1 MFDIVK
7 ANLLSSE
14 NIYHRCYGL
23 LRTTVGEANEPE
35 CSVEWYHVP
44 VPEHM
49 PPLCKGN
56 ARRRVSEANRRQAA
70 LGPEMWCSAQRI
82 KNLHDCRGQS
92 YHNSWVGGIG
102 QQAVVLNRP
111 MRIRTRL
118 IVSVC
123 TSSPWL
129 FNRRTTCC
137 PIPQSASLTAPF
149 TQGSLW
155 RILLDCTNSPESIP
169 SGEVVP
175 RGRLRASP
183 TVGTGNCAGSP
194 NRFFHPRLYPA
205 GILRQIAP

>member
-49 PPLCKGN
+49 PPLCKG
-56 ARRRVSEANRRQAA
+56 
-70 LGPEMWCSAQRI
+70 WCSAQRI
-82 KNLHDCRGQS
+82 KNLNDCRGQS
-92 YHNSWVGGIG
+92 YHNSWVGGDW
-102 QQAVVLNRP
+102 AVCTKVRYNP
-111 MRIRTRL
+111 MRKGT
-118 IVSVC
+118 
-123 TSSPWL
+123 
-129 FNRRTTCC
+129 
-137 PIPQSASLTAPF
+137 
-149 TQGSLW
+149 SLW
-155 RILLDCTNSPESIP
+155 CEFASDCGITNCLLPNPSVSFADSSLYTREPLAHSLDCTNSPESIP

-183 TVGTGNCAGSP
+183 TVGTGNSAGSP
-194 NRFFHPRLYPA
+194 NRFFIP
-205 GILRQIAP
+205 GCILREF